1 MNNTPAAPS
10 SGPTTTPTTHRPNP
24 PRNLISAAAVAP
36 TWLLKTWGLLRLCGK
51 NYVLSDWAVA
61 LSYGKNVRGSP
72 MIYADRLAEIRASMD
87 WPGIVS
93 TARSI
98 RDRKARL
105 TWLLEDHAST
115 PNAVLAGLTGYSVR
129 GVEEARKRI
138 LPRDFRPWRAVV
150 HPDDLVPV
158 Y

>member
-1 MNNTPAAPS
+1 MNNPPAAPI
-10 SGPTTTPTTHRPNP
+10 SGPTNTPTVHHPDPSRA
-24 PRNLISAAAVAP
+24 LIPTADVAP
-36 TWLLKTWGLLRLCGK
+36 TWLLKTWGLLTLRGK

-61 LSYGKNVRGSP
+61 LSYGENLRGSP
-72 MIYADRLAEIRASMD
+72 MIYADRLAEVRGSMD
-87 WPGIVS
+87 WPGVVS